1 MAIAAQ
7 FAHQVGNPM
16 HCRRKGTHV
25 SYLGADMHAHAGHP
39 QMTYSASPGVEHSG
53 LFNGHAEL
61 VLAKASRNVRM
72 GIGGDIRGHSQCNRS
87 AATLPAGALRPPP
100 KFAFAF
106 YGEEENTCLLRPPHF
121 FLCFSNTPKCRPPG

>member
-1 MAIAAQ
+1 
-7 FAHQVGNPM
+7 
-16 HCRRKGTHV
+16 RRKGTHV

-72 GIGGDIRGHSQCNRS
+72 GIGGYIRVHSQCNRS
-87 AATLPAGALRPPP
+87 AATLPAGAFRQLP

-106 YGEEENTCLLRPPHF
+106 YVEEKNTCLERQQHF
-121 FLCFSNTPKCRPPG
+121 FICFANTRKGRPRG